1 MESKSLVLSFVLAFL
16 LVGAGF
22 SLVALDSTTE
32 EEEQDETAISDQ
44 GNSTPTV
51 NNPPGVLVDELF
63 SMDWTGM
70 NATIG
75 GFVTDEVPENASL
88 SVRILDNNLG
98 ELYVYNLTP
107 SATGAWSLET
117 SLHDPGAWFV
127 EMIATDDRQQ
137 SSETILNELK
147 IVTPVEE
154 QVTLTFR
161 WDEPTENDTNGT
173 ISGLIIHQFPESCSV
188 EYHPLGQ
195 SPALLVQGTI
205 NKSTGAYSI
214 TFDTES
220 HNAEGDIISECG
232 MFNQTDLSVRVVLPM
247 PPEPVG
253 DADGDAVL
261 DDSDECPNTPQG
273 EPVYS
278 TGCSDSETD
287 DDEDGVMNDMDAC
300 PNTLPN
306 EAVDVN
312 GCSQSQLDDDND
324 GVNNA
329 VDLCPATP
337 SNEIADATGCSPSQ
351 RDTDGDTVNDA
362 VDQCPNTPAG
372 TAVGADGC
380 PIPDWS
386 HEDSLLCLDGQ
397 GAWAKDLNG
406 DGNSYTANTRGEGQ
420 EGGGGGSGP
429 WFQCEVSV
437 SFTSTTMQIN
447 SNAIPNHNWLSA
459 YAANADEQTESFTIA
474 LEPVNDTA
482 GGHSSTNCPAANG
495 AYECAPDRGPVGVAV
510 NGVPIF
516 GPEEGPGG
524 DAVALEFLYFNEDRQ
539 PIDLGYC
546 GAHNGPSGVHY
557 HYDAMCQFWDDPNG
571 ETIVNYDYTDLDST
585 QHSPIIGWAFDGYP
599 IYGMYTWDDNGQVA
613 AMKSSYEVERSSEGG
628 DQGYNGIDDWN
639 YVNGL
644 GDLDQC
650 NGRFGATPEYPQGTY
665 YYVSTPLSASGKTV
679 VNTDSQ
685 TGPMIGF
692 PYFLLCY
699 HAEADMSNANAGGGG
714 GGGPGGGGGGP
725 GGFGAQ
731 VLYTNAPEVTSDPTG
746 LGELFWD
753 FSWLWLTL
761 LAVGFMLRDR
771 N

>member
-44 GNSTPTV
+44 GNSTATV

-232 MFNQTDLSVRVVLPM
+232 MFNQTDISVRVVLPM

-261 DDSDECPNTPQG
+261 DDSDECPSTPQG

-406 DGNSYTANTRGEGQ
+406 DGNSYTANTRGDGQ

-474 LEPVNDTA
+474 LEPVNDTT

-665 YYVSTPLSASGKTV
+665 YYVSTPLSASSKTV

-699 HAEADMSNANAGGGG
+699 HAEADMSNADAGGGG

-731 VLYTNAPEVTSDPTG
+731 VLYTNAPEVTSNPTG
-746 LGELFWD
+746 LSELFWD